1 MPPKLSCVADVHLF
15 YVSFNSGVFW
25 HTMPIELNTALPWL
39 GQKSGATH
47 NAPLSIIFRGL
58 YLWGETNSGWLIRK
72 MSGWLPASK
81 GTENRIGAW
90 LYKTMSVRLMTFTEG
105 GNMQKGG
112 KLCQLS
118 WWKTLLRGERTLP
131 YLPGCKRTLCWAGR
145 CWGSSVMWTPL
156 HWCCGPT
163 CHSRSGWGFGRHARL
178 GNLKGERQKTDEQ
191 MGYWVEGSMR
201 EWLEARE
208 SGKGRQRKEG
218 AKTGDKKKEPICPMT
233 AGIIPP
239 SSTQLKY
246 GRIIFNGTEEHSSS
260 NLPLVLCA
268 RAKPSSIRKK
278 SNHAEKQRYY
288 TLVTGDRISTFIS
301 SYSTT
306 KKWKSLSGHRINVLD
321 QLQYWFH
328 LSLMNRDKK
337 QNIDQYTF

>member
-131 YLPGCKRTLCWAGR
+131 TFQDVNALFVGRVGVGVVRWCEHPSIDVADPRATVVLVRTLAAMLAWGILKERGRKQMNRWVIESRDQWGNDWKPERVEKAGKEKRALRQETKKRT
-145 CWGSSVMWTPL
+145 
-156 HWCCGPT
+156 
-163 CHSRSGWGFGRHARL
+163 
-178 GNLKGERQKTDEQ
+178 
-191 MGYWVEGSMR
+191 
-201 EWLEARE
+201 
-208 SGKGRQRKEG
+208 
-218 AKTGDKKKEPICPMT
+218 
-233 AGIIPP
+233 
-239 SSTQLKY
+239 
-246 GRIIFNGTEEHSSS
+246 
-260 NLPLVLCA
+260 
-268 RAKPSSIRKK
+268 
-278 SNHAEKQRYY
+278 
-288 TLVTGDRISTFIS
+288 
-301 SYSTT
+301 
-306 KKWKSLSGHRINVLD
+306 
-321 QLQYWFH
+321 H
-328 LSLMNRDKK
+328 LSDDSRN
-337 QNIDQYTF
+337 NSSFFHTA